1 MFVLVHQ
8 PICNITKTMLSLTTR
23 SHELTLV
30 MYSLFHHPSCKP
42 PPDTAVSTTKPPAV
56 SPVPTQRRSTL
67 SFSCKGSNTT
77 NYSNFPTVTI
87 KLPFQAVS
95 DCAADGL
102 TWQNREMSELSE
114 HFTHFLPST
123 CSVAILPSLHWARR
137 ADCLSLISPYSIHIK
152 FI

>member
-8 PICNITKTMLSLTTR
+8 PICNITKTVPSITTR
-23 SHELTLV
+23 SHKLTLV

-42 PPDTAVSTTKPPAV
+42 LPDIAISTQNLQRF
-56 SPVPTQRRSTL
+56 PVPTQRRNTL
-67 SFSCKGSNTT
+67 SFSWKRSNTT
-77 NYSNFPTVTI
+77 NYSNVPTVTI